1 MRPRPFAEV
10 IAPWRNDA
18 IALNESLWEPDA
30 QARATAE
37 GWRKYREGNIT
48 RPQVGV
54 DWGQLK
60 QFTGYTRED
69 LIGFAIDE
77 ELPTVSGKL
86 TPHQAKAFRDIVLC
100 NWAVIEGH
108 FSEHRLAAQALA
120 DLRRMLPWTVADR
133 TLCESWREVCTGALK
148 RSAAS
153 FYLEEEYD
161 IRIYRLS
168 RTTEARTCTQP
179 TTQYLAATC

>member
-1 MRPRPFAEV
+1 MKPRPFAEV

-30 QARATAE
+30 HTRATAE
-37 GWRKYREGNIT
+37 GWRQYREGYIT

-54 DWGQLK
+54 DWGLLK

-86 TPHQAKAFRDIVLC
+86 TPHQAREFRDIVLC
-100 NWAVIEGH
+100 NWAVLEGH
-108 FSEHRLAAQALA
+108 FTEHRLATNALV
-120 DLRRMLPWTVADR
+120 DLRRMLPWTVADK
-133 TLCESWREVCTGALK
+133 LLFEAWQKVCTGALK
-148 RSAAS
+148 GPAAQ
-153 FYLEEEYD
+153 FYLEK
-161 IRIYRLS
+161 
-168 RTTEARTCTQP
+168 
-179 TTQYLAATC
+179 AA